1 MKLEKWYEK
10 AGKTFDS
17 LTAKHD
23 VIYHN
28 SEEGL
33 TFCDRRGTWA
43 YFIPGLCVYTAKIR
57 TRSDAGKG
65 LLIHKAYEKAVSEKG
80 YILVKK
86 IETGSVKGKKAVRLT
101 NGNCVSAIV
110 NNKFLR
116 AFPKNV
122 DYYVKDAS
130 SPVLVSIWNGCFNP
144 IAIVCPVLTYDFKPD
159 PAE

>member
-10 AGKTFDS
+10 AGKIFDS
-17 LTAKHD
+17 LVSEQD

-28 SEEGL
+28 SDEGL
-33 TFCDRRGTWA
+33 TFCDCRGTWA
-43 YFIPGLCVYTAKIR
+43 YFIPGFCAASVNR
-57 TRSDAGKG
+57 RPESEQEKG

-86 IETGSVKGKKAVRLT
+86 IETGSVKGKRAVRLT
-101 NGNCVSAIV
+101 NVNGVSAIV

-122 DYYVKDAS
+122 DYYVKDAK
-130 SPVLVSIWNGCFNP
+130 SPVLVSLWTGIVNP
-144 IAIVCPVLTYDFKPD
+144 IAIVCPALTHNFKPD
-159 PAE
+159 PTE